1 MATETP
7 IQRALRDAREGRL
20 DAAIASLRFL
30 VQRQPSNLDAVQAF
44 ALLLTQAGQQAQ
56 AVHQLSRA
64 VALAP
69 KVPAYRNNYANA
81 LMGVQRH
88 ADAAEQCRK
97 AVEIDPRYE
106 RAWLGLALA
115 LTQLGDVD
123 GAITA
128 CERGRALR
136 PAWPELARAH
146 ANALEAAD
154 RIEESIEVLA
164 AAVAASPADAE
175 LRSRLLLA
183 LNYAS
188 CPAGEI
194 AAAHRAYHAAMSALP
209 SASVSAAEMRPSSMS
224 ATPDRDPARPLRIGV
239 LSADLRTHS
248 VGYFAEPWIA
258 AKPAD
263 VSLIAFH
270 TNPPNPADPMEKRFR
285 GLFDHWVEATMLDD
299 AALDRAI
306 REARVDILV
315 ELSAH
320 TAGGRLTAL
329 SRKPAPVIV
338 SAIGYPNS
346 SGHPAVDYRLVD
358 STTDPSANPTTGD
371 TGADDLATER
381 LLRLDPCFLCYRPP
395 ADATEPVLPAA
406 DAPITFGSFNLSTK
420 ISSDTIALWSAAMA
434 AVPGSRLLV
443 KSKALGGDVAR
454 RHFLQRLASG
464 GIAPERVEI
473 AGYTKGIDE
482 HLALYGRVHVA
493 LDTTPYNGTT
503 TTCEALWMGVP
514 VVTIAGDRHA
524 ARVGASLL
532 AAAGLPELVAR
543 NADEFAEIAARLA
556 TDGARISGFRATLRG
571 RVAASP
577 LADSARY
584 AARFHA
590 ALRSAW
596 RERCART

>member
-1 MATETP
+1 MSP
-7 IQRALRDAREGRL
+7 P
-20 DAAIASLRFL
+20 SL
-30 VQRQPSNLDAVQAF
+30 
-44 ALLLTQAGQQAQ
+44 
-56 AVHQLSRA
+56 
-64 VALAP
+64 
-69 KVPAYRNNYANA
+69 
-81 LMGVQRH
+81 
-88 ADAAEQCRK
+88 
-97 AVEIDPRYE
+97 
-106 RAWLGLALA
+106 
-115 LTQLGDVD
+115 
-123 GAITA
+123 
-128 CERGRALR
+128 
-136 PAWPELARAH
+136 
-146 ANALEAAD
+146 
-154 RIEESIEVLA
+154 
-164 AAVAASPADAE
+164 
-175 LRSRLLLA
+175 
-183 LNYAS
+183 
-188 CPAGEI
+188 
-194 AAAHRAYHAAMSALP
+194 
-209 SASVSAAEMRPSSMS
+209 S
-224 ATPDRDPARPLRIGV
+224 ATPDRDPERPLRIGV
-239 LSADLRTHS
+239 LSGDLRTHS

-263 VSLIAFH
+263 VTLIAFH

-285 GLFDHWVEATMLDD
+285 SLFDQWVEAAMLDD

-306 REARVDILV
+306 REARVDILI

-338 SAIGYPNS
+338 SAIGYPNT

-358 STTDPSANPTTGD
+358 STTDPCSDRPSRPHADPPAGPHAYPHGGLTAAETS
-371 TGADDLATER
+371 ADDLATER

-395 ADATEPVLPAA
+395 ADASEPVLPAV

-420 ISSDTIALWSAAMA
+420 ISSETIALWSAAMA

-443 KSKALGGDVAR
+443 KSKALGGDAAR
-454 RHFLQRLASG
+454 RHFLERLACG

-473 AGYTKGIDE
+473 VGYTKGIAE

-514 VVTIAGDRHA
+514 VVTMAGDRHA

-532 AAAGLPELVAR
+532 AAAGMPELVAR

-556 TDGARISGFRATLRG
+556 TDRARIAEFRTTLRG

-577 LADSARY
+577 LADSAGY

-590 ALRSAW
+590 ALRGIW
-596 RERCART
+596 RERCAGS